1 MRWIIGERDA
11 DAEARLRKELG
22 VPSLVAAV
30 LVQRGYRE
38 PEEADRFLNPS
49 LSHLHD
55 PRELPDYAAARDAI
69 LGARERKE
77 RIYVHGDYDVDGV
90 TSSAIFGRFLKAAG
104 CDVHVHV
111 PHRMKEG
118 YGIHLNA
125 VKEAQELGTNLFLT
139 CDCGGT
145 AHVQVDAA
153 REAGMTVV
161 VTDHH
166 TLDEALPNAHAVVN
180 PHRDDSRYPFD
191 ELSGAGVAFKLCEGL
206 CRELELPV
214 GKFYDHY
221 LDLAALGT
229 IADVMPLT
237 GENRIIAKFGL
248 KALAQTRKA
257 GLQALM
263 EVAGVDPS
271 KGVTAYHVGFLL
283 GPRLNAAGRIDDAA
297 LASRLLLTKD
307 MEEARALATEIDA
320 INLDR
325 RMRQEMI
332 VQQAVTMVESS
343 GAAEQNV
350 IMVASEEW
358 HSGIVGIVAGKLVE
372 RFNRPAFVMTVNTK
386 TGMCKGSG
394 RSIKTFDLAS
404 TIRAFPDLVSG
415 GGHAAAAGCAFPY
428 DRLEDVRKAFHDFAS
443 NVLTPEDLEPTMAI
457 DLEVDSAEVTSAAA
471 DALDLLAPFGCG
483 NPKPN
488 FLVRGMRVTQL
499 KPTKNPQHVKV
510 TFRTPQAGNF
520 PAIAFGMG
528 DRFGASGVD
537 VVTDVVFQPE
547 INEWQGHRSLQLKV
561 SDYALS
567 EPAVL

>member
-11 DAEARLRKELG
+11 DAEARLQKELG
-22 VPSLVAAV
+22 IPSLVAAV
-30 LVQRGYRE
+30 LVQRGYTD
-38 PEEADRFLNPS
+38 PEAADRFLNPS

-55 PRELPDYAAARDAI
+55 PRKLPDYAAARDTI

-90 TSSAIFGRFLKAAG
+90 TSSAIFGRFLKAIG

-125 VKEAQELGTNLFLT
+125 VKEAEELGTKLFLT

-145 AHVQVDAA
+145 AHEQVEAA
-153 REAGMTVV
+153 RAAGMSVV

-166 TLDEALPNAHAVVN
+166 TLDEALPNAHAIVN
-180 PHRDDSRYPFD
+180 PHRSDSAYPFD
-191 ELSGAGVAFKLCEGL
+191 ELSGAGVVFKLCEGL

-214 GKFYDHY
+214 GKYYDNY

-229 IADVMPLT
+229 IADVMPLN
-237 GENRIIAKFGL
+237 GENRIIAKYGL
-248 KALAQTRKA
+248 NVLAQTKKA
-257 GLQALM
+257 GLRALM
-263 EVAGVDPS
+263 EVAGVDPT

-297 LASRLLLTKD
+297 LASRLLMTKD
-307 MEEARALATEIDA
+307 PEEAKGLAIDIDA

-325 RMRQEMI
+325 RMRQELV
-332 VQQAVTMVESS
+332 VQQAVTLAEAS

-350 IMVASEEW
+350 VMVASEEW

-372 RFNRPAFVMTVNTK
+372 RFNRPAFVMSVNTK
-386 TGMCKGSG
+386 TGLCKGSG
-394 RSIKTFDLAS
+394 RSIKSFDLAS
-404 TIRAFPDLVSG
+404 TIRAFPELVSG
-415 GGHAAAAGCAFPY
+415 GGHAAAAGCAFPFS
-428 DRLEDVRKAFHDFAS
+428 RFEEVRKAFHDFAA
-443 NVLTPEDLEPTMAI
+443 NILTPEDLEPTMAI
-457 DLEVDSAEVTSAAA
+457 DLEVESTEVTSAAA
-471 DALDLLAPFGCG
+471 DALEMLAPFGCG

-488 FLVRGMRVTQL
+488 FLVRGMRVTQV

-510 TFRTPQAGNF
+510 NFRTSLAGNF

-528 DRFGASGVD
+528 ERFGASGVD

-561 SDYALS
+561 SDFALS
-567 EPAVL
+567 E